1 MEKYLMSKFKEILE
15 QNEDITD
22 VKMFTNLEGEYI
34 ITYMV
39 GNAKYILSNELLEIE
54 LEENTI

>member
-1 MEKYLMSKFKEILE
+1 MEKYLMNKFKEILE

-22 VKMFTNLEGEYI
+22 VKMFTNLEGEYV

-39 GNAKYILSNELLEIE
+39 GNAKYILSNELLIDY
-54 LEENTI
+54 IF